1 MKGFGL
7 SSTGSMTQPRP
18 SRRSAGAL
26 HPGTA
31 DELVLVP
38 PRQTLN
44 VIAGNVEHQLDEG
57 FRVVEHPL
65 DDTAPPK
72 SRRSA
77 GVLHPGTAD
86 ELVLVPPRQTLNVI
100 AGNVEHQLDEGFR
113 VVEHPLDDTAP
124 PKSRRSAGVLHPG
137 TADELV
143 LVPPRQT
150 LNVIAGNVE
159 HQLDEGFRVVEHRL
173 DDTVPPKVEA

>member
-7 SSTGSMTQPRP
+7 SSTGSTTQSRPR

-113 VVEHPLDDTAP
+113 VVEHPLDDTARASP
-124 PKSRRSAGVLHPG
+124 GVARVRYTPAPRTSWCPSLPG
-137 TADELV
+137 KL
-143 LVPPRQT
+143 
-150 LNVIAGNVE
+150 
-159 HQLDEGFRVVEHRL
+159 
-173 DDTVPPKVEA
+173 